1 MGKKRR
7 KRGLRHQER
16 AKAALRNRGHRPVWD
31 GVSNVAKTRK
41 ATGFPKDN
49 RKKSQRKPKG

>member
-1 MGKKRR
+1 MSKKTR

-16 AKAALRNRGHRPVWD
+16 ATAAQRNGGGRPVWD
-31 GVSNVAKTRK
+31 GTTGVGKTRK

-49 RKKSQRKPKG
+49 RKKSQRKP